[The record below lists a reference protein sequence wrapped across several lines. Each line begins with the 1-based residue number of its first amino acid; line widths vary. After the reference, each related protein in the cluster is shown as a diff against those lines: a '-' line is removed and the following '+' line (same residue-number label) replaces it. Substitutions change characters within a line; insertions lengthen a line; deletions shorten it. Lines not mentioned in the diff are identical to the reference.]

1 MGIGVF
7 GFKES
12 LKSVFKEINVKISSG
27 CILTSLIRGHCYF
40 FLVTWHS

>member
-12 LKSVFKEINVKISSG
+12 LKSVFKEINLLKF
-27 CILTSLIRGHCYF
+27 H
-40 FLVTWHS
+40 LVAY